1 MGALAIWYW
10 LNYYRM
16 GPNRHIFLVFFIL
29 IGAFSVMNI
38 LSGANIDI
46 YGHLG
51 GFITGVPLG
60 ILYLRAE
67 QSDDVQK

>member
-16 GPNRHIFLVFFIL
+16 GPNRHIFMVFFIL
-29 IGAFSVMNI
+29 IGVFSVMNVMAA
-38 LSGANIDI
+38 SNIDI

-51 GFITGVPLG
+51 GLITGVPLG
-60 ILYLRAE
+60 VLFLKTE
-67 QSDDVQK
+67 SSDDREK